1 MQGSGRR
8 VRLTQELAAGTR
20 LIIAPIRLE
29 LPARN
34 YSLKP
39 IVDGLAGEQ

>member
-1 MQGSGRR
+1 M
-8 VRLTQELAAGTR
+8 QELAAGTR

-29 LPARN
+29 LLALN
-34 YSLKP
+34 YSVKP